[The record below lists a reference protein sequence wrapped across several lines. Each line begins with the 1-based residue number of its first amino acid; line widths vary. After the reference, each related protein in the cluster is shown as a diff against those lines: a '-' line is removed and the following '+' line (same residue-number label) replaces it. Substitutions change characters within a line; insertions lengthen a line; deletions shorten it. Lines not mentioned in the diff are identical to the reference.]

1 MQQKA
6 QQAAW
11 CTLWQRWGVLFRE
24 AVHKEISDKC
34 EIHVLR
40 CTPDREV
47 PLTNV
52 LSGYPHDPVPD
63 FVTYHAMPLDANN
76 NIRVLMQ
83 KLGHTG
89 RTIKLLKVSCNGCE
103 IATHQGWLAGDTK
116 IDPRVHLVFAEI
128 KEDEQ

>member
-1 MQQKA
+1 MGSDGEFSFE
-6 QQAAW
+6 
-11 CTLWQRWGVLFRE
+11 R

-34 EIHVLR
+34 EIHVFDAHPIEKYLSQ
-40 CTPDREV
+40 TYV
-47 PLTNV
+47 P
-52 LSGYPHDPVPD
+52 GYPHDPVPD

-116 IDPRVHLVFAEI
+116 IDPRVHLVFAAD
-128 KEDEQ
+128 KGG